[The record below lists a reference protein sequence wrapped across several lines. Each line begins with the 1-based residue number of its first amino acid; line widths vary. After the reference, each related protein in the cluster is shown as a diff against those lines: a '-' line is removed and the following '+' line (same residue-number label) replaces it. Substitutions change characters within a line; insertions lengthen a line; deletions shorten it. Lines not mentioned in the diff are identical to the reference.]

1 MRQTISIPDP
11 AKPDIA
17 YKEKRYR
24 LDKGDAK
31 FVDVIHTNGGH
42 KMWNYA
48 IANPV
53 SFAFSSPIFCLLES
67 FVSLSQQLGHVD
79 FYPNGGVQVQPGCM
93 WTALCSHRRAYVSTL
108 L

>member
-1 MRQTISIPDP
+1 MSIPDP

-53 SFAFSSPIFCLLES
+53 SFAFLQY
-67 FVSLSQQLGHVD
+67 FV
-79 FYPNGGVQVQPGCM
+79 C
-93 WTALCSHRRAYVSTL
+93 
-108 L
+108 